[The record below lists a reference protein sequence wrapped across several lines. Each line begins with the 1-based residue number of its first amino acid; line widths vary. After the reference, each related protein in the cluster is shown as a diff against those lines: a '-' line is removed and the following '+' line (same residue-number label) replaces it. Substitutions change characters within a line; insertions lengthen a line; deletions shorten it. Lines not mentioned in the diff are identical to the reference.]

1 MSAKGKGTKKG
12 VSAFIDAAVDT
23 TKKGKPKAK
32 TNGKP
37 KDFTSYDT
45 PKVKET
51 LEDMGKPPSQRKVDA
66 TGTKRKKP
74 VVATKTKGRPKI
86 PVTTPPVKKGKMGKI
101 AKGMA
106 ITSPAWLGPPAY
118 VAYKEMKR
126 PKSHKVTSG
135 QNLSSIAKKYGT
147 TIKAIMKA
155 NPSIKNANL
164 IRIGQNIKLP
174 FFGRGKDPYKGM
186 SKSEMAKLH
195 KETQARKAK
204 RVSKK
209 QTGGRMSRIGLSPAE
224 MARAG
229 TMSEAK
235 RKRYVKGG
243 GKVGKKKGGTVNRK
257 HGGQIGTAYIANLYD

>member
-1 MSAKGKGTKKG
+1 
-12 VSAFIDAAVDT
+12 
-23 TKKGKPKAK
+23 
-32 TNGKP
+32 
-37 KDFTSYDT
+37 
-45 PKVKET
+45 
-51 LEDMGKPPSQRKVDA
+51 
-66 TGTKRKKP
+66 
-74 VVATKTKGRPKI
+74 
-86 PVTTPPVKKGKMGKI
+86 MGKI